1 MNLESIFLYILI
13 VMIFIKLR
21 LQIHLPKIQKIENL
35 ILKNENL

>member
-21 LQIHLPKIQKIENL
+21 LLIYLPKIQRIENL